1 VFEFLPENTGEL
13 LGITAFF
20 PNILIGVFLLM
31 RLRTVVQI
39 EKEETAQNS
48 IEAFKEVFVILSNE
62 KISDSLIRQQIVA
75 DQKELTTATKSLVEA
90 VTDLKDSIGNIY
102 GRLDVF
108 EGSVYKRLNVVEEKL
123 DKVVSCKE
131 GKNAV

>member
-20 PNILIGVFLLM
+20 PNILIGMFLLM
-31 RLRTVVQI
+31 RLRTLVQI

-90 VTDLKDSIGNIY
+90 VTNLKESISNIY
-102 GRLDVF
+102 
-108 EGSVYKRLNVVEEKL
+108 ERLNIFEEKL
-123 DKVVSCKE
+123 DKVVSCAE
-131 GKNAV
+131 EKNAV